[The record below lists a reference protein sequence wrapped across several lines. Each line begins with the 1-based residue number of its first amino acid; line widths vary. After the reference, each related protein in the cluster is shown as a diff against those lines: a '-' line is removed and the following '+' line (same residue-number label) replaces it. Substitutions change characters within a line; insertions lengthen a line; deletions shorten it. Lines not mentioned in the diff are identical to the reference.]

1 MNNKEVPH
9 EQLLQTC
16 APTRKSVRSRLLYVS
31 RHTGPSP
38 PPPDYEQAI
47 DDAWDALSAQLDQH
61 IADRH
66 IRDNVRSLI
75 LIYTN
80 TIGDAYI
87 NLGLKAGA
95 RLLQE
100 LLHTT

>member
-1 MNNKEVPH
+1 MSNYYKHALQRANLYEVGSF
-9 EQLLQTC
+9 LL
-16 APTRKSVRSRLLYVS
+16 AATR
-31 RHTGPSP
+31 PSP

-47 DDAWDALSAQLDQH
+47 DNAWDVLSAQLDQH

-95 RLLQE
+95 RLLQA
-100 LLHTT
+100 LLHTP

>member
-1 MNNKEVPH
+1 MSTYYKHALQRANLYEVGSFMLAATP
-9 EQLLQTC
+9 
-16 APTRKSVRSRLLYVS
+16 
-31 RHTGPSP
+31 PSP

-47 DDAWDALSAQLDQH
+47 DHAWDALSAQLDQH
-61 IADRH
+61 IADRN
-66 IRDNVRSLI
+66 IRDDVRSLI

-100 LLHTT
+100 LLHTP

>member
-1 MNNKEVPH
+1 MSNYYKHALQRANLYEVGSFM
-9 EQLLQTC
+9 L
-16 APTRKSVRSRLLYVS
+16 AATR
-31 RHTGPSP
+31 PSP

-100 LLHTT
+100 LLHTP